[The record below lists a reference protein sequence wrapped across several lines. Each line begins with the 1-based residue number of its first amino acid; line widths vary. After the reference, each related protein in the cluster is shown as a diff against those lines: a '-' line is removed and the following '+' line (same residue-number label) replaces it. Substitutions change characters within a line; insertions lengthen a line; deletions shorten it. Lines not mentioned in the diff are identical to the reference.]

1 MNDITNISQKRIPS
15 KGLRLAARI
24 IGTLWVLI
32 CIFLFVGYYL
42 EGIQRNAG
50 APSKP
55 PDILGIA
62 TVVFLSIALG
72 GLILAWWREGIGGF
86 ISLFGII
93 IAGALLII
101 DPKLDFS
108 LPVFV
113 ILLVPSILYLAYWWD
128 ERKSTG
134 ENSSSQLT

>member
-1 MNDITNISQKRIPS
+1 MNDVTNIPKKRTPS
-15 KGLRLAARI
+15 KGIRLAARI

-32 CIFLFVGYYL
+32 CVFFFVGYYL

-62 TVVFLSIALG
+62 TVVCLSIALG
-72 GLILAWWREGIGGF
+72 GLIIAWWREGIGGF
-86 ISLFGII
+86 ISLCGII
-93 IAGALLII
+93 IAGALVII

-108 LPVFV
+108 IIAFA
-113 ILLVPSILYLAYWWD
+113 ILLLPSILYLAYWWLA
-128 ERKSTG
+128 KI
-134 ENSSSQLT
+134 SSSENAKS

>member
-1 MNDITNISQKRIPS
+1 MNDIINNPGNRTPS

-55 PDILGIA
+55 PDVFGI
-62 TVVFLSIALG
+62 VIVISLSIALC
-72 GLILAWWREGIGGF
+72 GLIIAWWREGIGGF

-108 LPVFV
+108 LPVFS
-113 ILLVPSILYLAYWWD
+113 ILSVPSILYLSYWWLA
-128 ERKSTG
+128 EKSNHRHQT
-134 ENSSSQLT
+134 L